1 MELNVFREGPRTVVA
16 VEGRLNTNT
25 APKLDAVVRDLH
37 QKGNIDLVVDLAACG
52 YVSSAGLRVVVAMQ
66 KRSLV
71 RGSLSFRNVGPDVMQ
86 TFRNVGFDDILTFE

>member
-1 MELNVFREGPRTVVA
+1 MELNVFQEGSRTVVA

-25 APKLDAVVRDLH
+25 APKLDAVARDLH
-37 QKGNIDLVVDLAACG
+37 QKGNIDLVVDLAACD
-52 YVSSAGLRVVVAMQ
+52 YVSSAGLRVIVAMQ

-71 RGSLSFRNVGPDVMQ
+71 RGALSFRNVGPDVMQ